1 MSSTATATHSN
12 IELRKEGIQV
22 ADEDVNR
29 LSPIGHEQIN
39 FLGRHQFSMP
49 ELPPNQLRPLR
60 GANSQD

>member
-1 MSSTATATHSN
+1 MAGGTAVN
-12 IELRKEGIQV
+12 IELRKEGMQV

-29 LSPIGHEQIN
+29 LSPIGYEQIN